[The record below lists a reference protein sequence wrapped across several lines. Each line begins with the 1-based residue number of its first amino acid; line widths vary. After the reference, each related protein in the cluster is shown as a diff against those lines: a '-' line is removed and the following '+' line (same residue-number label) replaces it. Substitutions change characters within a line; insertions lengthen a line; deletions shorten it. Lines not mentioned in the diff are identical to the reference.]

1 MIVGIACLVLS
12 FVYVSLTGTMYY
24 SKRRINNK
32 ENKIYNYILLIMF
45 VGIFL
50 ELGCILLVPVRD
62 NFGLLNEIVNR
73 LYLLY
78 IQTWA
83 FLFAKYIFII
93 SFQGEKKISKII
105 QKNEK
110 IISIFV
116 FNVLYII
123 FAIGLLFLP
132 LHYFYDGNYVYSY
145 GMATDLLSLVNFVL
159 INACLFCL
167 IFNIKDVGYK
177 KFIPLLTFIIG
188 AVISLIAR
196 NINPGLLLIT
206 STQAFVTVIMYFT
219 IENPDLQMIEQLEEA
234 KTQAEKA
241 NRAKSDFLSSM
252 SHEIRTPLN
261 AIVGLSEDIGTY
273 QDRVPP
279 EVKEDSEDIINASQ
293 TLLEIVGNILDIS
306 KIESDKMEITEI
318 PYNFRED
325 AITLA
330 KINAVRIGEKPIN
343 FKYHIAEDI
352 PYELLGDKTHV
363 KQIIN
368 NLLSNAIKYT
378 NEGEVNF
385 NVNCINQNG
394 ICELVIIVQDT
405 GIGIKKDKIDHLFTK
420 FDRLDVER
428 NTTVEGTGLGLAI
441 TKQLIEM
448 MGGKIN
454 VQSQYGHGSMFMVNL
469 PQKISKMT
477 GPELPEKVGFE
488 RTMQMP
494 KVDPNLT
501 VAQQVASS
509 QTPTVQVSTPAQP
522 IVSGPPKVEGVP
534 TIGEY
539 GGKRILLADDN
550 SLNIKVA
557 KRALKDF
564 NFIIDEAKDGNE
576 AIEKVKANKYDLILM
591 DIMMPNKNGEEAF
604 KELKADPNFNIPT
617 IALTA
622 DAIAGACEH
631 YKEVGFND
639 YLAKPFT
646 RDQIKEKLDVLFK

>member
-1 MIVGIACLVLS
+1 MLFEGVNNTILFSVISFFYIVFLAVLFATKNKIDSLELKLYKYLIGINIVSLIMECSLILFLPIGGFVLS
-12 FVYVSLTGTMYY
+12 FVLKVFDMCLFSYVFTIAIYLYTVIHS
-24 SKRRINNK
+24 I
-32 ENKIYNYILLIMF
+32 NKINAHSLKFKIIIIYAIISAVLFLL
-45 VGIFL
+45 L
-50 ELGCILLVPVRD
+50 PV
-62 NFGLLNEIVNR
+62 EINDVDYMQYSYGPNV
-73 LYLLY
+73 L
-78 IQTWA
+78 
-83 FLFAKYIFII
+83 FLFASISVLIMIMLYEIIGHLNSVKSKKSIPIIALIILMSINAVVQFIWPHFLLANSII
-93 SFQGEKKISKII
+93 SF
-105 QKNEK
+105 
-110 IISIFV
+110 V
-116 FNVLYII
+116 T
-123 FAIGLLFLP
+123 FL
-132 LHYFYDGNYVYSY
+132 
-145 GMATDLLSLVNFVL
+145 
-159 INACLFCL
+159 
-167 IFNIKDVGYK
+167 
-177 KFIPLLTFIIG
+177 
-188 AVISLIAR
+188 
-196 NINPGLLLIT
+196 
-206 STQAFVTVIMYFT
+206 MYNT
-219 IENPDLQMIEQLEEA
+219 IENPDVKMIEQLEEA

-273 QDRVPP
+273 KDQVPP

-363 KQIIN
+363 KQILN

-394 ICELVIIVQDT
+394 VCELVIIVQDT
-405 GIGIKKDKIDHLFTK
+405 GIGIKADKINHLFTK

-454 VQSQYGHGSMFMVNL
+454 VQSQFGQGSMFMVNL

-477 GPELPEKVGFE
+477 GPEMPERVGFE

-494 KVDPNLT
+494 KVDPTQPLQKQVIALT
-501 VAQQVASS
+501 
-509 QTPTVQVSTPAQP
+509 QP
-522 IVSGPPKVEGVP
+522 VVNAPPKVEGVP
-534 TIGEY
+534 TVGEY
-539 GGKRILLADDN
+539 GAKRILLADDN
-550 SLNIKVA
+550 PLNIKVA

-604 KELKADPNFNIPT
+604 KELKTDPNFNIPT